1 MKSFNPFKNP
11 ALPLTIPSTGCLLV
25 PFILAT
31 TLLRAEQIEMKNGD
45 RYNATVVSMNNESIV
60 IQSDVLGT
68 IKLTRGQVAN
78 ISLGNAPAPT
88 ATATTQPQRPQVA
101 TGSPG
106 PAASAT
112 NLSTAVRQLA
122 TETNLIQQVQNDYL
136 TGADAATK
144 AKFNEMLGG
153 LAAGTMSVNDL
164 RAQAKSAAD
173 QLRAMKKE
181 LGGGADDVL
190 DGYLA
195 VLDNFVKESATSE
208 TPATTA
214 ATPAPRAG
222 APGAAAK

>member
-1 MKSFNPFKNP
+1 MNPFKSQ
-11 ALPLTIPSTGCLLV
+11 TSTRYLLV
-25 PFILAT
+25 AFTLVG

-68 IKLTRGQVAN
+68 IKLARGQVAS
-78 ISLGNAPAPT
+78 ISLANASAPN
-88 ATATTQPQRPQVA
+88 AAATTQPQRPLVA

-122 TETNLIQQVQNDYL
+122 TETNIIQQVQNDYL
-136 TGADAATK
+136 SGADPAAK

-195 VLDNFVKESATSE
+195 VLDNFVKDSATSE
-208 TPATTA
+208 TPATSA
-214 ATPAPRAG
+214 ATAAPRAG
-222 APGAAAK
+222 SSAAAGK